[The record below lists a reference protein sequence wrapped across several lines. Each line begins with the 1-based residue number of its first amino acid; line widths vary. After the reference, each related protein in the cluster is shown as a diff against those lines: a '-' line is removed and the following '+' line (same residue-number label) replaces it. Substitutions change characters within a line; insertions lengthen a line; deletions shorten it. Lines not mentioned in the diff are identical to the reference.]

1 MLTRTVPEAYDGWM
15 EAAVKRAVEE
25 IEIDIFRRATG
36 EKPSIPDVFLN
47 PEKTGDLVVLVGVLG
62 DSLVAG
68 IEVARAERAKAHQ
81 LRQIATVRRA

>member
-1 MLTRTVPEAYDGWM
+1 MLTRTVPEAYVGVM
-15 EAAVKRAVEE
+15 EERVKRAVEE

-36 EKPSIPDVFLN
+36 ETPSIPDVFLN

-68 IEVARAERAKAHQ
+68 IEAARGERKKAHR
-81 LRQIATVRRA
+81 LRKVAKVASR